1 MKTKNY
7 LWSLLTIMMV
17 VMLSV
22 SMISCGGDDD
32 DDFTPNSGGGGST
45 NTGDY
50 IATTQV
56 KTVKIKNS
64 KYAYSN
70 GNSSSVPDSRIIYE
84 DYNKK
89 YEIGCY
95 LGTVAIFPY
104 VREYSRWSYEF
115 FNYRNIYE
123 EGKNVGIESVGKV
136 SGLSQITTYCNKE
149 ETYSYPKLQPN
160 YGYAAQFM
168 TENGEW
174 KHLRIYVKDYT
185 LDSQGSLETVTYQYQ
200 LY

>member
-32 DDFTPNSGGGGST
+32 DDFTPNSGGGSST

-56 KTVKIKNS
+56 KTVKIKND
-64 KYAYSN
+64 YYQ
-70 GNSSSVPDSRIIYE
+70 GRLIYE
-84 DYNKK
+84 DYNRK
-89 YEIGCY
+89 YELSCERGECRILSY
-95 LGTVAIFPY
+95 I
-104 VREYSRWSYEF
+104 RENGSWKDNLYMISRTWYP
-115 FNYRNIYE
+115 
-123 EGKNVGIESVGKV
+123 GKDVGIESVGKV
-136 SGLSQITTYCNKE
+136 SGLSQITKYCNSTLE
-149 ETYSYPKLQPN
+149 GLGEIRYPDIQPN
-160 YGYAAQFM
+160 CGYAAQFK
-168 TENGEW
+168 TESGEW

>member
-17 VMLSV
+17 AMLSV

-32 DDFTPNSGGGGST
+32 DDFTPNSGGGSST

-56 KTVKIKNS
+56 KTMKVKDTGANF
-64 KYAYSN
+64 
-70 GNSSSVPDSRIIYE
+70 GWPIIYE

-89 YEIGCY
+89 YELGCSE
-95 LGTVAIFPY
+95 GRCETRPY
-104 VREYSRWSYEF
+104 IRKDGGWKLNATYNSF
-115 FNYRNIYE
+115 A
-123 EGKNVGIESVGKV
+123 GVGIESVGKV
-136 SGLSQITTYCNKE
+136 SGLSQITTYCMLTSTSNF
-149 ETYSYPKLQPN
+149 PDIQPN
-160 YGYAAQFM
+160 CGYAVQFE
-168 TENGEW
+168 TESGEW

-185 LDSQGSLETVTYQYQ
+185 LDSKGSLETVTYQYQ